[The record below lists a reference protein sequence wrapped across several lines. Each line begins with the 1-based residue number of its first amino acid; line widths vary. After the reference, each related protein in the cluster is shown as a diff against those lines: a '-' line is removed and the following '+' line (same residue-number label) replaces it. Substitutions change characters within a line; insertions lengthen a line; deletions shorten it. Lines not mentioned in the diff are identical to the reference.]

1 MPQRVCRQSTL
12 LPATLGL
19 LLLLWM
25 PVLMPASSGS
35 SEHFAAGD
43 TRLNFTSMDA
53 GTKASIVKVV
63 RALCCRRL
71 QAFLTFT
78 DMDACL
84 RLASSI
90 LTSPVVRLFS
100 SLFLP
105 LFSIFYLVLAP
116 LASPSSSSSSF
127 GGSARVFLH
136 WELAERAVL
145 GFKFFASS
153 RECSGVMNALF
164 SVVVF
169 CFYASCG
176 VAVG

>member
-19 LLLLWM
+19 PLLLWM

-100 SLFLP
+100 SLFL
-105 LFSIFYLVLAP
+105 LLSLIFYLMLAP
-116 LASPSSSSSSF
+116 LASPSSSSSF

-145 GFKFFASS
+145 GFKFCKFKGVQCGGY
-153 RECSGVMNALF
+153 ECPFQCGS
-164 SVVVF
+164 F
-169 CFYASCG
+169 CFCASCG
-176 VAVG
+176 VTVG